1 MKMISISKEVGKILN
16 TIEDIQDIEM
26 AINHNLELKKQVEKM
41 EYSSL
46 KLLLLQKIEIDGIL
60 LKFVLDLKD
69 EQFLKEREDC
79 DF

>member
-1 MKMISISKEVGKILN
+1 MISISKEVGKILN